1 MMNKQGILCSTEAY
15 NILLEAVARIE
26 GGDMGAYFTTCGEMI
41 EANVPSDLHTYH
53 TTLRACVRDDGM
65 RSARQASVHTWR
77 CFVKERPKIA
87 PDIEL
92 MNLFISCAL
101 RYNDSDRAFFFLG
114 VIDQWNLSPNA
125 LTFNLLLKVLVCV
138 CHCVCVRICMCMYIH
153 DLAYTL
159 SFSLSFLSLS
169 LSFFHSLFL
178 SLSHS
183 LDSTQCTHTLHFV
196 FCCPCTYVRRPAGWK
211 GTLRKRR

>member
-53 TTLRACVRDDGM
+53 ITLRACVRDDGM

-125 LTFNLLLKVLVCV
+125 LTFNLLLKVLVCASL
-138 CHCVCVRICMCMYIH
+138 CMCTHMYTYMAWLTH
-153 DLAYTL
+153 SLSLSPLSL
-159 SFSLSFLSLS
+159 SFSLSFSLS
-169 LSFFHSLFL
+169 SL
-178 SLSHS
+178 S
-183 LDSTQCTHTLHFV
+183 LDSTQCTHTHCILYFV
-196 FCCPCTYVRRPAGWK
+196 VHVHTYVGLQVGRGH
-211 GTLRKRR
+211 